1 MSESLWAMPVSELLS
16 RTASSDP
23 TPGGGSISA
32 ISGGLG
38 VGLLRMAVAVTADE
52 SLAPVDALLAALQTR
67 IMRAA
72 DADVRDFEALMAAY
86 RLPREDDAQGDAR
99 SAAIED
105 ASVDATEGPFGLVGA
120 LLQAIE
126 LSHDLEPAVK
136 RGVVSDVLAGRD
148 LIAGSA
154 RAAIRTADINLEQ
167 LDRSSSAR
175 APELRERRDEL
186 ARRLEAAA

>member
-1 MSESLWAMPVSELLS
+1 MSESLWTMPVSELLS

-38 VGLLRMAVAVTADE
+38 VGLLRMAVAVTDE
-52 SLAPVDALLAALQTR
+52 ASLTPLDALLAALQAR
-67 IMRAA
+67 IVRAA

-86 RLPREDDAQGDAR
+86 RLPRDDDAQKER
-99 SAAIED
+99 RNAAIED
-105 ASVDATEGPFGLVGA
+105 ASVGATEGPLALVGA
-120 LLQAIE
+120 LLQAID

-148 LIAGSA
+148 LIAGAA

-175 APELRERRDEL
+175 GPELQERRDEL
-186 ARRLEAAA
+186 VRRLEDAS